1 MKALVTGIGGFVG
14 RSIASR
20 LLADGHHVVGLGR
33 NLAHKPLPPVVRSQA
48 QLVEAS
54 VDNPAKVEEAACG
67 CDVIFHCAAVVGA
80 QNYVQRP
87 VETMETETESLRF
100 VCAAALRHGS
110 KVVYMSSSAVYGQLQ
125 PAGQIS
131 EDVIV
136 GPVSS
141 YGVAK
146 RYNELYLAAQHA
158 ENGLSSVVLRI
169 FNVYGAGQ
177 SDSMVIPRFIKLCQS
192 DAPLKL
198 YGGGEQTRDFV
209 HVDDVAQA
217 AVTCAAQP
225 IAFDTFNV
233 ATGMETSIRSLA
245 EKCVAATGAHSPI
258 IIEATPALRSAVEVD
273 RSVGSPARLFART
286 GFRPMIS
293 LEQGLQTCV
302 DAVRGSSH

>member
-1 MKALVTGIGGFVG
+1 MKVLITGVGGFIG
-14 RSIASR
+14 RTIASR
-20 LLADGHHVVGLGR
+20 LLADGHQVVGLGR
-33 NLAHKPLPPVVRSQA
+33 NLALKPLPPLVREQA

-54 VDNPAKVEEAACG
+54 VVVASEVLEAATG

-80 QNYVQRP
+80 QQYVQRP
-87 VETMETETESLRF
+87 VETMEIETRSLRF
-100 VCAAALRHGS
+100 VCAAALRHGA

-125 PAGQIS
+125 PAGQIA
-131 EDVIV
+131 EDVIA

-158 ENGLSSVVLRI
+158 ENGLSSVSLRI
-169 FNVYGAGQ
+169 FNVYGPGQ
-177 SDSMVIPRFIKLCQS
+177 SESMVVPRFIRLCLS

-217 AVTCAAQP
+217 AVICATQP

-233 ATGMETSIRSLA
+233 ATGTEVSIRSLA

-273 RSVGSPARLFART
+273 RSVGSPARLFAHT
-286 GFRPMIS
+286 GFRPEIT
-293 LEQGLQTCV
+293 LEHGLQTCV
-302 DAVRGSSH
+302 AAARATV